1 MPGDGKRRWRSG
13 RVKPA
18 RASESPRCAGV
29 HSVRNVSARPVQ
41 PPGRQ
46 CPGFHMM
53 ESCAT
58 IRIPCFTRHCFRAAS
73 PPYPSKAVDFR
84 KAPDRLTK
92 PVQAD
97 GSSSPGLALHRAQR
111 PAGTP
116 SSFSTPSRHT
126 AVTAIVGTRSRTESR
141 VSPPPLPHR
150 GPCHGAVEAALF
162 LSPAGTF
169 PCFRCRDRWRK
180 NRKRHRITSEKN
192 RVFPRALC
200 TWPAE
205 FIARSG
211 DIRERSAVSQIP
223 VPARCSKVPASALLL
238 RGHAPDDGSCQEADR
253 RSPRTRFWCF
263 FNFTT
268 RKIP

>member
-1 MPGDGKRRWRSG
+1 MEVGP
-13 RVKPA
+13 VKPA
-18 RASESPRCAGV
+18 RASESLDAQGV

-41 PPGRQ
+41 PLDRQ

-53 ESCAT
+53 ASCVA

-73 PPYPSKAVDFR
+73 PPYPSTAVDFR

-97 GSSSPGLALHRAQR
+97 GSSSPGLALRHAQR
-111 PAGTP
+111 PARTP
-116 SSFSTPSRHT
+116 SSVSTSCRHT
-126 AVTAIVGTRSRTESR
+126 GVTTIVGTRSHTESR
-141 VSPPPLPHR
+141 VSPPPLPRHA
-150 GPCHGAVEAALF
+150 PCHCAVGTPLF

-169 PCFRCRDRWRK
+169 ACFHRRERWRK
-180 NRKRHRITSEKN
+180 SCKRHRIISEKK
-192 RVFPRALC
+192 RVFLRALWAWS
-200 TWPAE
+200 TE